1 MARLYIRM
9 DLGLADDGG
18 IEARRVTF
26 GARIAHE
33 RARTAPDEQAL
44 KVQIIQEKINLGG
57 LIRTPA
63 KEVVAE
69 TEGFEPSVPHSQHD
83 GLANRWFQ
91 PLTHV
96 SAWSAALTTGWP
108 RRVAIAMHFAPRNGK
123 D

>member
-69 TEGFEPSVPHSQHD
+69 TEGFEPSVPDLPVRRFSK
-83 GLANRWFQ
+83 
-91 PLTHV
+91 PLV
-96 SAWSAALTTGWP
+96 SATHP
-108 RRVAIAMHFAPRNGK
+108 RLRMVCRANDRLA
-123 D
+123 

>member
-96 SAWSAALTTGWP
+96 SAWPVALATVWP
-108 RRVAIAMHFAPRNGK
+108 RGAL
-123 D
+123 